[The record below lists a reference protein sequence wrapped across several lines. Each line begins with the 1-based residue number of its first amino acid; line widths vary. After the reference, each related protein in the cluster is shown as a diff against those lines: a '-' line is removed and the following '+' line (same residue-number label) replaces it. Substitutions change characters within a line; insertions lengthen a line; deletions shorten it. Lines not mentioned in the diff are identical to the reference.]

1 MKDKRYCIRLT
12 PCSLFL
18 HSIMIK
24 YMIIGVQS
32 NIVLS
37 QLTALHC
44 MCKNAQEKREINHNA
59 LYVHIYDLSFVI
71 TKGHLSF
78 ILTTPKKLSI
88 TSRTQ

>member
-1 MKDKRYCIRLT
+1 MPFISTFCYEEYIV
-12 PCSLFL
+12 
-18 HSIMIK
+18 
-24 YMIIGVQS
+24 IGVQS
-32 NIVLS
+32 NFVLS
-37 QLTALHC
+37 QFTALHC

-78 ILTTPKKLSI
+78 ILTTPKKHSI